1 MQELGK
7 GLSRKELQAGK
18 TEGSSAFSALMSYFQ
33 NPRFL
38 HLNHPI
44 RHHKKE
50 LGHKPFYG
58 LSLVD
63 KLEADGKMLALA
75 TRRAFCME
83 AMVITE
89 SCLWTEDRDSGNLL
103 VVKKSQDVVV
113 KKLTAGAYVR
123 VEMNHHPQRRPN
135 IQHPHS
141 L

>member
-1 MQELGK
+1 MEELGRA
-7 GLSRKELQAGK
+7 LTLRRLRAGK
-18 TEGSSAFSALMSYFQ
+18 PEGSSAFSAWMSYLQ
-33 NPRFL
+33 NRGFL

-44 RHHKKE
+44 RHHSKE
-50 LGHKPFYG
+50 LGHKPLYG

-63 KLEADGKMLALA
+63 KFQADGEMLALA
-75 TRRAFCME
+75 TRRAFRMQ

-89 SCLWTEDRDSGNLL
+89 AGLRAEDSDSSNLL
-103 VVKKSQDVVV
+103 VVKKSQNVVV

-135 IQHPHS
+135 IKHPHS